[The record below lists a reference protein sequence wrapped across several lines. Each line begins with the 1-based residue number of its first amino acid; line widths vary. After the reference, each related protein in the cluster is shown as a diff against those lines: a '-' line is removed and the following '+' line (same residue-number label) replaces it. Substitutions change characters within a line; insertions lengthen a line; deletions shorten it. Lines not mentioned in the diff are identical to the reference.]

1 VLVDPK
7 IQRIYKE
14 IQRQLFYMIPEKW
27 SKVYLY
33 SSIIER
39 QNNLETGELYFY
51 YIPKGVLKK
60 NPVNV
65 YEIPARFSI
74 NDSEYLRLVDKLYSE
89 IKRLQRVSSEL
100 NEERWNSIVISIADF
115 KFNVE
120 YKYEDLAHFNFSS
133 YEKHIIFRYKY
144 LNFPFNSF
152 NKMEKEVISRYLN
165 QEGKIS
171 LNVMEYSEV
180 MYEMPFETIEIG
192 SKNSN
197 IQFVKEDDERL
208 LLEEKK
214 DIKSQILKSGL

>member
-1 VLVDPK
+1 MVTESR
-7 IQRIYKE
+7 IRRIYNQ

-39 QNNLETGELYFY
+39 QNHLETGELYFY

-65 YEIPARFSI
+65 YEIPSKFSI
-74 NDSEYLRLVDKLYSE
+74 DDEEYLKLVDKLYGE
-89 IKRLQRVSSEL
+89 IKRLRRVCMEQGDEKWYSV
-100 NEERWNSIVISIADF
+100 IISIADF

-120 YKYEDLAHFNFSS
+120 YNYEDLNISKYSS
-133 YEKHIIFRYKY
+133 FERHLIFRHKY
-144 LNFPFNSF
+144 LDYPITSF
-152 NKMEKEVISRYLN
+152 NKNERDIIVTYLN
-165 QEGKIS
+165 ESKYYKPKTK
-171 LNVMEYSEV
+171 LYSEV

-208 LLEEKK
+208 LQEKK
-214 DIKSQILKSGL
+214 DIKSQILKSGF